1 MAVPPRPVAPAG
13 LGAVGTPRIGR
24 GADTMETTLTRKIR
38 RPNAPAT
45 AIAEKA
51 GTETVRTTRRRR
63 TKKQVGIALLE
74 RPNPTRRAGASGK
87 HDAGRAVAV
96 TTAEARPTKQAAILK
111 LLRRVKGASIGDLTS
126 AIGWQAHSVRAALT
140 GLRKHGHEI
149 QRDVEGGAS
158 RYRIIEKR
166 KAARS

>member
-24 GADTMETTLTRKIR
+24 GADTMETTMTRKIR
-38 RPNAPAT
+38 RPNSPAT
-45 AIAEKA
+45 PIAKKA
-51 GTETVRTTRRRR
+51 GTETARTTRRRR
-63 TKKQVGIALLE
+63 TKKQVGSALLE
-74 RPNPTRRAGASGK
+74 RPNPTRRAGA
-87 HDAGRAVAV
+87 V
-96 TTAEARPTKQAAILK
+96 TTAGARPTKQAAILN
-111 LLRRVKGASIGDLTS
+111 LLRRAKGASIGDLTS

-140 GLRKHGHEI
+140 GLRKRGHDIE
-149 QRDVEGGAS
+149 RSVESGAS